1 MKFWKKL
8 ELKVTLLFTLIS
20 LISLMEV
27 SGQSTHKQLRDA
39 DKAYKSG
46 NYTQAEDN
54 YRKTWIEKQNT
65 KGGFNLGNSIYQQQ
79 DRYEEAVNQYESIAE
94 NAQDQSIKSKA
105 YYNLGNAHFQNQAFD
120 KSVDAYKKALRLDN
134 QDEDI
139 RKNLMTAM
147 QRLQQQQQQM
157 QQQQQ
162 QQQEEKEK
170 EEEQEEN
177 QQQQQQ
183 QNQEQEQQP
192 QQQEQESE
200 ETRDLNK
207 EEAEQLLKIIEQE
220 EQKVQEKLR
229 KASASDKKPKKK
241 W

>member
-1 MKFWKKL
+1 MYKYRFHITIMLTFLWFGL
-8 ELKVTLLFTLIS
+8 QAQTA
-20 LISLMEV
+20 
-27 SGQSTHKQLRDA
+27 HKQLREA

-46 NYTQAEDN
+46 NYSKAEDN
-54 YRKTWIEKQNT
+54 YRKTWVEKNNT
-65 KGGFNLGNSIYQQQ
+65 KGGFNLGNTLYQQQ

-94 NAQDQSIKSKA
+94 AADNPDIQSKA
-105 YYNLGNAHFQNQAFD
+105 YYNLGNAHFQQQAYD
-120 KSVDAYKKALRLDN
+120 KSVEAYKQALRIN
-134 QDEDI
+134 SQDEDT

-147 QRLQQQQQQM
+147 QRLRQQQQQM

-162 QQQEEKEK
+162 QQDQKEQD
-170 EEEQEEN
+170 EEQEQDQ

-183 QNQEQEQQP
+183 QNQDAQQQKPQEQQ
-192 QQQEQESE
+192 EQTSE
-200 ETRDLNK
+200 EPRDLNK

-229 KASASDKKPKKK
+229 KASSSDKKPKKK